1 MRKGGIGIILH
12 PPIVSARL
20 SPPSLGAFQSPF
32 ADLLSSLTL
41 LLIWHAPI
49 FIRHPSDLGSITCRQ
64 IVETTVLLVRGEIRI
79 SIWDSWGG
87 MQWSHIHSS
96 DKHTACIQPAD
107 HLPGSK
113 YTPFPPQKR
122 NSAGKIRLN
131 GLGCAQPSQPD
142 LLISKS
148 TNIYNNSDL
157 VCLMVKVY
165 RLSYNPTNL
174 LLGVKNLTRS
184 QHVTLMY

>member
-87 MQWSHIHSS
+87 CSGLTSIHLTS
-96 DKHTACIQPAD
+96 IQRAYNQQTICRD
-107 HLPGSK
+107 RNLHR
-113 YTPFPPQKR
+113 FPR
-122 NSAGKIRLN
+122 RSAIPRGRL
-131 GLGCAQPSQPD
+131 D
-142 LLISKS
+142 
-148 TNIYNNSDL
+148 
-157 VCLMVKVY
+157 
-165 RLSYNPTNL
+165 
-174 LLGVKNLTRS
+174 
-184 QHVTLMY
+184 